1 MSKKNNFMQFIKY
14 TLIGGIN
21 VLIDFGIL
29 NILWIITGIYQ
40 GYINYLFK
48 FISFTAYSTNGYFMN
63 KKFTFK
69 SNNNSYFKY
78 ISVLAVTA
86 ILNAFILSNLSMHNF
101 FNFRT
106 IIWSNIS
113 ALIASISTGIISFL
127 INKIFVFK

>member
-29 NILWIITGIYQ
+29 NILWIITGIYK

-48 FISFTAYSTNGYFMN
+48 FISFIAYSTNGYFMN

-101 FNFRT
+101 FNFKP

-113 ALIASISTGIISFL
+113 ALIASIVTGIISFL
-127 INKIFVFK
+127 VNKLFVFK